1 MLASSCGQCRAGARS
16 GAGGR
21 KRRGAESEGR
31 AERRGARDGRHRYRV
46 AAPVRDTRQ
55 MSEASAPVARDMEMR
70 ATSREASAP
79 VDMEIVNLPAD
90 PRVRRQVA
98 GWLIAEWPHL
108 FPDDTEEWYLDE
120 WARGDANGTSAP
132 PHCVVAVDGRG
143 QIVGTA
149 SVVIDDDLPGATE
162 PGPWL
167 AAVYVLPSHR
177 GKGAGRALVESVSAR
192 VEGGLWLYTE
202 HEEQWYES
210 MGWERVRESEIN
222 GHRVTVMARCD

>member
-1 MLASSCGQCRAGARS
+1 M
-16 GAGGR
+16 
-21 KRRGAESEGR
+21 
-31 AERRGARDGRHRYRV
+31 
-46 AAPVRDTRQ
+46 
-55 MSEASAPVARDMEMR
+55 
-70 ATSREASAP
+70 
-79 VDMEIVNLPAD
+79 
-90 PRVRRQVA
+90 
-98 GWLIAEWPHL
+98 
-108 FPDDTEEWYLDE
+108 
-120 WARGDANGTSAP
+120 
-132 PHCVVAVDGRG
+132 
-143 QIVGTA
+143 
-149 SVVIDDDLPGATE
+149 VIDDDLPGATE